1 MVEVATQIKEK
12 KEAKEEKHAWL
23 AEVSKKH

>member
-1 MVEVATQIKEK
+1 MIDVVVQKKDKEEAKKEK
-12 KEAKEEKHAWL
+12 QEWI

>member
-1 MVEVATQIKEK
+1 MVEVATQKKEK
-12 KEAKEEKHAWL
+12 EEAKKTHAEWV

>member
-1 MVEVATQIKEK
+1 MIDVVVQKKEK
-12 KEAKEEKHAWL
+12 EEAKKEKQEWI

>member
-1 MVEVATQIKEK
+1 MIDVVVQKKEK
-12 KEAKEEKHAWL
+12 EEAKKEKEEWI

>member
-1 MVEVATQIKEK
+1 MIDVVVQKKEK
-12 KEAKEEKHAWL
+12 EEAKKEKQERI

>member
-1 MVEVATQIKEK
+1 MVEVATQKKEK
-12 KEAKEEKHAWL
+12 EEAKKAHAEWV

>member
-12 KEAKEEKHAWL
+12 KEAKDEKEAWL